1 MFAFFMKPLPAGAVA
16 PDFTLR
22 DESGQDV
29 SLGGAQGKNVI
40 LVFYPADE
48 TRICTRQLCEFRDSW
63 ADVQARNAV
72 VYGVNPGS
80 AESHQSFRKRHALPF
95 PLLVDEDKR
104 VAKLYRAAGLI
115 VRRTVY
121 LIGPDGVIRYSRRGK
136 PDPKEVL
143 AAAV

>member
-1 MFAFFMKPLPAGAVA
+1 MFAFFMKPLPAGVVA

-22 DESGQDV
+22 DDSGQDV
-29 SLGGAQGKNVI
+29 SLAAARGKNVI

-80 AESHQSFRKRHALPF
+80 AASHQSFRKRHGLPF
-95 PLLVDEDKR
+95 PLLVDEGKR

-121 LIGPDGVIRYSRRGK
+121 LIGPDGVIRYSTRGK
-136 PDPKEVL
+136 PNPKEVL
-143 AAAV
+143 AAAG